1 MRPDGGKRKRSK
13 QDIGGG
19 SRSGD
24 DEDIGGADD
33 GDRDSRLPPYDRD
46 EARFAVFEILDES
59 LKSEYSLY
67 CLI

>member
-1 MRPDGGKRKRSK
+1 MAESGKGQSK
-13 QDIGGG
+13 TLGAAVAVAI
-19 SRSGD
+19 